1 MEKVDFKKKMKDL
14 YNPSSK
20 EFQII
25 KVPKM
30 NFLMIDGSGDPNTSE
45 EYKDAVGNL
54 YTLSYAIK
62 FITKNKN
69 SIDYVVMPLEGLW
82 WADDMS
88 RFGVEDKSNWK
99 WTAMI
104 MQPDFVD
111 RTIFEEA
118 IERVSTKKELKN
130 ISRIRLEKFEEG
142 MSVQI
147 LFIGPYSEEGETI
160 RSMHSFIE
168 DIGFKLRGKH
178 HEIYLSDPGKTEPEK
193 LKTIL
198 RQPLG

>member
-1 MEKVDFKKKMKDL
+1 MEKIDFKKKMKDL

-30 NFLMIDGSGDPNTSE
+30 NFIMVDGTGDPNISE
-45 EYKDAVGNL
+45 EYEDAVKNL
-54 YTLSYAIK
+54 YTVSYAIK
-62 FITKNKN
+62 FIVKKKK

-118 IERVSTKKELKN
+118 IKRASTKKELKN
-130 ISRIRLEKFEEG
+130 ISKVRFEQFEEG
-142 MSVQI
+142 MCVQI
-147 LFIGPYSEEGETI
+147 LFIGPYSEEGEII

-168 DIGFKLRGKH
+168 DVGFKLRGKH
-178 HEIYLSDPGKTEPEK
+178 HEIYLTNPGKTEPEK